1 MGKIIRNGVE
11 YGDVSASN
19 ISFTPTSGG
28 LLSNNVQDAITEL
41 DTNKVDKENG
51 KGLFS
56 GSYTDLTNKPTIPT
70 NNNQLTNG
78 AGYITSSGSCNY
90 ATSAGTATDSTK
102 VAKTGDTMSGRL
114 NFSNF
119 NTAQVNF
126 RINHDSYDGTIS
138 YQTAGNE
145 AMVFATKNAVTSFM
159 FVNGEDSVANASDT
173 RWQSLTPGLQI
184 KNNKVAIGKL
194 IPTGTTPS
202 HALDV
207 NGTALISTTS
217 DTPFRIKRNATGNVY
232 EAFENSSGV
241 LGYYA
246 VGSDKKP
253 YFESAGSS
261 DVRLVLQ
268 SEMDAKNFV
277 KDVGNNVNTTFAY
290 SKAGLGVNEYSWLAG
305 WNGYEL
311 RAVNKNHFMYVK
323 GDTFDAAWI
332 ILMGAIN
339 SGATVI
345 ECFLV
350 LAKPIT
356 ATGMSVTGTI
366 EWVRGNGVAAS
377 TKSFYPSTT
386 RIINSS
392 AGLVQISISTSGFSG
407 ASMCAGMASITNF
420 KITFS

>member
-28 LLSNNVQDAITEL
+28 GLLSDNVQDAITEL

-102 VAKTGDTMSGRL
+102 VAKTGDTMSGTL
-114 NFSNF
+114 YFSNYNDVAICLNSSGGGYKTTF
-119 NTAQVNF
+119 SHQN
-126 RINHDSYDGTIS
+126 
-138 YQTAGNE
+138 AGQE
-145 AMVFATKNAVTSFM
+145 ATVIATKFDATSLIFI
-159 FVNGEDSVANASDT
+159 NGEDSITNHANN

-184 KNNKVAIGKL
+184 KKNCVSIGSLIGQGINPSYKL
-194 IPTGTTPS
+194 Q
-202 HALDV
+202 V
-207 NGTALISTTS
+207 NGTTRLYGTVTADNGGMIVKGRAYGSGDDEGIVVLPASNGIAGVVLGSH
-217 DTPFRIKRNATGNVY
+217 NARRTQLY
-232 EAFENSSGV
+232 LRSSGNPEWV
-241 LGYYA
+241 FNNGSTSYILYHPGKSGYAATTADAYYQS
-246 VGSDKKP
+246 GS
-253 YFESAGSS
+253 
-261 DVRLVLQ
+261 
-268 SEMDAKNFV
+268 
-277 KDVGNNVNTTFAY
+277 TFT
-290 SKAGLGVNEYSWLAG
+290 S
-305 WNGYEL
+305 
-311 RAVNKNHFMYVK
+311 
-323 GDTFDAAWI
+323 AWI

-356 ATGMSVTGTI
+356 ATGMSVSGTI
-366 EWVRGNGVAAS
+366 EWVRGNGIAAS

-386 RIINSS
+386 RIIDSG